1 MNAIFLT
8 MIALQLDVLVLLV
21 IFCYKQYVHPL
32 ASFSDCHIEN
42 VIIVGV
48 LYVPL
53 DYCCHHVQNVEC

>member
-21 IFCYKQYVHPL
+21 IFCYKQSVHPL
-32 ASFSDCHIEN
+32 ASFSVCHIEN

-48 LYVPL
+48 TL
-53 DYCCHHVQNVEC
+53 HSIR